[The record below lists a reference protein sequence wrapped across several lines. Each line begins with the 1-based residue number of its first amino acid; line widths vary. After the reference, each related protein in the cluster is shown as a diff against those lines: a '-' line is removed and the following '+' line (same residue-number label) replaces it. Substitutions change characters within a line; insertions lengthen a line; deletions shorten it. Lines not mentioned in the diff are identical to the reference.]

1 MGQSAGPQAT
11 YDGVTLMLNLPTSIG
26 MSIFR
31 ADVSDYPA
39 QLQRREMPGGLKA
52 LIRQLFERGAITQC
66 AVSYGSRM
74 ELRLAQRDRAG
85 HTLLVGAKLEH
96 FEGIFAEITGQ
107 QVAATW
113 QASGNSGG
121 SRRSSGRD
129 YDPMLGA
136 LVRVVDAV
144 ADGIQLAAAI
154 KILSDD

>member
-1 MGQSAGPQAT
+1 
-11 YDGVTLMLNLPTSIG
+11 MLNLPTSIG

-31 ADVSDYPA
+31 ADASDYPA
-39 QLQRREMPGGLKA
+39 QLQRREMPDGLKA

-85 HTLLVGAKLEH
+85 HTLLIGAKLEH
-96 FEGIFAEITGQ
+96 FGHIFAEITGQ

-113 QASGNSGG
+113 QASSSGSPG
-121 SRRSSGRD
+121 RSSDRD
-129 YDPMLGA
+129 YSPMVGT

-154 KILSDD
+154 KILSDG